1 MSQTQEIHFI
11 ELLLMLLVA
20 LIFDLLSLIPIL
32 NFVVWVFAW
41 LTFWFWFKMKGISL
55 ITDKKRLLTV
65 GGVSLIEI
73 IPAISMLPSWI
84 ALVLIIYFIN
94 KAEKILL
101 NSTKNENN

>member
-11 ELLLMLLVA
+11 ELFLMLLVA
-20 LIFDLLSLIPIL
+20 GIFDLISLIPVL

-73 IPAISMLPSWI
+73 IPAISILPSWI
-84 ALVLIIYFIN
+84 ALVVIIYSIN

-101 NSTKNENN
+101 NSNKNENN

>member
-32 NFVVWVFAW
+32 NFVVWVFAC